1 TTPDHAETP
10 GHDHNLKQALGRLP
24 GLLGVGD
31 GAAVV
36 LGPVVE
42 RLDRPD
48 ERGPELGQAVFDAA
62 CRPGATVDQAVALE
76 PAQGLGEHLARDA
89 AHEAHQ
95 LAVAAGA
102 PAE

>member
-1 TTPDHAETP
+1 PSICRRNARGLRPRALTGSNGSSTAQATSLRSCRSASPTTPDHAETP

-36 LGPVVE
+36 LGPVGE

-62 CRPGATVDQAVALE
+62 CRPG
-76 PAQGLGEHLARDA
+76 
-89 AHEAHQ
+89 
-95 LAVAAGA
+95 
-102 PAE
+102 